1 MMRLV
6 LMGVGAFL
14 LSLGGTTGALVM
26 KAKAHPALADSLAAH
41 TDPPAAHTDSAAHP
55 KPAIV
60 RPDSSPA
67 PADTGAARLARHD
80 SAGATASTAALGASP
95 VATKPAAAPAAAPAA
110 TEAKERAAYKELA
123 RIFANMKTT
132 DAAKVLG
139 YPSDTEVEGVLQQLG
154 VRPAAGLL
162 AALPKERAAALISSP
177 SSQQREGRGHAV
189 KPVQS
194 SVSELAGD
202 LLPAFAS
209 KAEATPGES
218 FVRRPWRSRCR
229 GSSRR

>member
-41 TDPPAAHTDSAAHP
+41 TDSSAAHTDSAAHP

-67 PADTGAARLARHD
+67 RANTGAARLAHHD
-80 SAGATASTAALGASP
+80 SAGATASTEALGASP
-95 VATKPAAAPAAAPAA
+95 VATKPVAAPAISPAA
-110 TEAKERAAYKELA
+110 TEAKERAAYKQLA

-139 YPSDTEVEGVLQQLG
+139 YMSDTEVEGVLQQLG

-162 AALPKERAAALISSP
+162 AALPKERAAALSRRLLSSGK
-177 SSQQREGRGHAV
+177 EG
-189 KPVQS
+189 
-194 SVSELAGD
+194 
-202 LLPAFAS
+202 
-209 KAEATPGES
+209 ATP
-218 FVRRPWRSRCR
+218 
-229 GSSRR
+229 